1 MAWID
6 LAGDLA
12 AMAVA
17 DLGVSVT
24 LTRVTPGAMNIAT
37 GVRATTTAT
46 YTLTAIRGEER
57 VDAVDGGGGGG
68 HTEQVVYTL
77 LAADL
82 DFEPGPKDR
91 LTDGAWVYRVV
102 GSDGDVDDGCVELTV
117 QRWLVGDEDD
127 TVVVVAGGQW
137 DFSTANDS
145 DQALMMWD

>member
-46 YTLTAIRGEER
+46 YTLTAIRGAGR
-57 VDAVDGGGGGG
+57 VDAVDGGGGG
-68 HTEQVVYTL
+68 HAEQVVYTL

-82 DFEPGPKDR
+82 DFEPGPRDTV
-91 LTDGAWVYRVV
+91 TDGAWVYHVI
-102 GSDGDVDDGCVELTV
+102 GSDLDVDDGCVELTV
-117 QRWLVGDEDD
+117 QRWLTGDEDD
-127 TVVVVAGGQW
+127 TPVIAAGGQW
-137 DFSTANDS
+137 DFSTPNDS
-145 DQALMMWD
+145 DQALLIWD